1 MNTNL
6 SDKSLGVELPD
17 PNVSPVVELVLEPEK
32 GELGLKGLHRLP
44 LGLTLGLSK
53 LALNF
58 SRPFGL
64 NLVVTPRPAG
74 AESKLDE

>member
-1 MNTNL
+1 MNTYL

-17 PNVSPVVELVLEPEK
+17 PNVAPVVELLEPENMEK
-32 GELGLKGLHRLP
+32 DDGLFGLLL
-44 LGLTLGLSK
+44 LGLTLGLPK

-64 NLVVTPRPAG
+64 KLVETPRPAG
-74 AESKLDE
+74 AESKLGE

>member
-17 PNVSPVVELVLEPEK
+17 PNVAPVVELLEPEK
-32 GELGLKGLHRLP
+32 GELGLKGLLRLP
-44 LGLTLGLSK
+44 LGLTLGLPK

-74 AESKLDE
+74 AESKLGK

>member
-1 MNTNL
+1 M

-17 PNVSPVVELVLEPEK
+17 PNVAPVVELLEPENMEK
-32 GELGLKGLHRLP
+32 DDGLFGLLLGLN
-44 LGLTLGLSK
+44 LGLPK

-64 NLVVTPRPAG
+64 KLVEIPRPAG
-74 AESKLDE
+74 AESKLGE

>member
-17 PNVSPVVELVLEPEK
+17 PNVAPVVELLEPEK
-32 GELGLKGLHRLP
+32 GELGLKGLLWLP
-44 LGLTLGLSK
+44 LGLTLGLPK

-74 AESKLDE
+74 AESKLGE

>member
-17 PNVSPVVELVLEPEK
+17 PKVAPVVELLEPEK
-32 GELGLKGLHRLP
+32 GELGLKGL
-44 LGLTLGLSK
+44 LGLLLGLILGLPK

-64 NLVVTPRPAG
+64 KLLPTPRFG
-74 AESKLDE
+74 RGQDSKL

>member
-1 MNTNL
+1 MNTYL

-17 PNVSPVVELVLEPEK
+17 PNVAPVVELLEPENMEK
-32 GELGLKGLHRLP
+32 DDGLLGLL
-44 LGLTLGLSK
+44 LGLNLGLPK

-64 NLVVTPRPAG
+64 KLVETPRPAG
-74 AESKLDE
+74 TESKLGE